1 MRAFAASSAHKGL
14 WLAEEMSADTLNHA
28 LTMWDVDGEL
38 DAAVMESAFLHVLD
52 EAEVLRV
59 TFADAGDGL
68 RLTPRELGEWRP
80 FLLDLSG
87 EADPEQAARDALA
100 DLIRKPFDLARDLL
114 FRMGVITLAPA
125 RSLVVIA
132 YHHLVSDGFGTGGL
146 LSKRLAEVYTAL
158 SRGEQVPALPHPWD
172 AESFAAEAAGYL
184 ASKEFTEDS
193 GFWRDYLADAP
204 APAQIP
210 HVTLSEPA
218 RAALAEPMSSADR
231 WGELT
236 EPIGMVS
243 RTLTVPRAEAD
254 AWTEA
259 AKSMGVWTSTMLTAA
274 AAVFFRHR
282 CDRPEFLLSL
292 AVGNRTGVASRTPGL
307 AVNVVPVRV
316 KVPLNAT
323 FTDLADAIVDETYE
337 ISGHTACHYSDIQRV
352 SGTALSDRGSFG
364 AVMNVVEFVEQLRFG
379 DHLARYLGGT
389 TGSFDELSI
398 GVYTDGSADSDL
410 FIRLDAPA
418 RLYHRAELRFIGEEL
433 IAHIRAVVADGEQR
447 VGALD
452 ALTGAGRERV
462 LTAPND
468 THAPLPALT
477 VPQLFARQV
486 TSAPDAVALVG
497 GDLTLSYRELDERSS
512 RLAGALR
519 GRGVGADTVVAVALE
534 RSVDLAVAL
543 LGVARAG
550 GAYLPLDP
558 ALPAA
563 QAELVAGEAG
573 AHVLLTDAATA
584 QTLSTGL
591 QIPALILTDLTS
603 TTDAAS
609 VTAAAPASTDVA
621 SASADAAPAPTNAA
635 SASAPASAT
644 GAASATTPADAA
656 PAAPAGP
663 APTDAASAPTGA
675 APAVPLP
682 HPDNLLA
689 VTPASSTTGT
699 AAVGITHRNMARFA
713 LDRAW
718 RDAARAAVLWHT
730 PATSGSLALELW
742 APLLNGGRVI
752 VAPPGEPGTGT
763 LTQPSEAHGVPA
775 VWLPADRFARIAAH
789 DPASLAGLR
798 EVFTGGDR
806 VPAAA
811 LRRVRQACPGLTV
824 VTGHGPTEATVF
836 AAADRLAPHE
846 PQHRPGTLGRPA
858 DNTALYVLGPGL
870 APVPAGV
877 TGELY
882 VAGSGV
888 ARGYLGRPARTAEHF
903 VPCPFGPPGARMYR
917 TGDRVRWGADGRIEH
932 VADAG
937 AQADVRGVSVEP
949 AEVEEVLA
957 EHPALARAVVAVKQD
972 STGQQRLV
980 AYVVPADGPAVPGDE
995 LRRFAAGRLPESVVP
1010 TLFTVLERLP
1020 VTAGGRVDRAAL
1032 PEPETE
1038 PDTYR
1043 APRND
1048 TERILAK
1055 AFAEVLEVDRV
1066 GIDEDFF
1073 DLGGNSLRAIRLVG
1087 LIRAELKQE
1096 VSIRRLF
1103 AARTI
1108 TGLSDMWKDLGRSS
1122 RPSLRR
1128 RTKEGAVL

>member
-59 TFADAGDGL
+59 TFADDGDGL
-68 RLTPRELGEWRP
+68 RLSPRERGDWRP
-80 FLLDLSG
+80 FLLDLSA
-87 EADPEQAARDALA
+87 ENDPEQAARDALA
-100 DLIRKPFDLARDLL
+100 DLIRKPFDLGHDLL

-146 LSKRLAEVYTAL
+146 LSRRLAEVYTAL
-158 SRGEQVPALPHPWD
+158 AHGEQVPALPHPWD
-172 AESFAAEAAGYL
+172 AASFAAEAADYL
-184 ASKEFTEDS
+184 ASETFTEDTA
-193 GFWRDYLADAP
+193 FWRDYLADAP
-204 APAQIP
+204 APARIP
-210 HVTLSEPA
+210 RVALSDTERAALSEP
-218 RAALAEPMSSADR
+218 MSDADR

-236 EPIGMVS
+236 EPIGMVG

-254 AWTEA
+254 AWTSA
-259 AKSMGVWTSTMLTAA
+259 AKAMGVFTSTLLTAA
-274 AAVFFRHR
+274 TAVFLRHR

-292 AVGNRTGVASRTPGL
+292 AVGNRAGVASRTPGL

-316 KVPLNAT
+316 KVPLNAA

-337 ISGHTACHYSDIQRV
+337 ISGHTACHYSDIQRA
-352 SGTALSDRGSFG
+352 SRTALSDRGSFG
-364 AVMNVVEFVEQLRFG
+364 AVMNVVEFVDQLRFG
-379 DHLARYLGGT
+379 GHPARYLGGT

-398 GVYTDGSADSDL
+398 GVYSDGTAESDL
-410 FIRLDAPA
+410 YIRLDAPA
-418 RLYHRAELRFIGEEL
+418 RLYDRAELRFIGEEL
-433 IAHIRAVVADGEQR
+433 IDHIRAVVADGER
-447 VGALD
+447 GVGALD
-452 ALTGAGRERV
+452 VLTGTGRERV

-468 THAPLPALT
+468 TGAAAALPGLT
-477 VPQLFARQV
+477 VPQLFTRQAQS
-486 TSAPDAVALVG
+486 TPDAVALQS
-497 GDLTLSYRELDERSS
+497 GDLALSYRELDERAS
-512 RLAGALR
+512 RLADALR
-519 GRGVGADTVVAVALE
+519 RHGVGPDTVVAVALE
-534 RSVDLAVAL
+534 RSADLAVAL
-543 LGVARAG
+543 LGVVKAG
-550 GAYLPLDP
+550 GAYLPVDP

-563 QAELVAGEAG
+563 QAKLVTGDAA
-573 AHVLLTDAATA
+573 AHALLTDAATA
-584 QTLSTGL
+584 PTLSAGL
-591 QIPALILTDLTS
+591 EIPALILADLT
-603 TTDAAS
+603 TTDTAADA
-609 VTAAAPASTDVA
+609 VPATEATATAAPAATATDAVPATADAVPAATDAVPAATAAA
-621 SASADAAPAPTNAA
+621 
-635 SASAPASAT
+635 AT
-644 GAASATTPADAA
+644 ATDAA
-656 PAAPAGP
+656 PAATSLPL
-663 APTDAASAPTGA
+663 
-675 APAVPLP
+675 PLP
-682 HPDNLLA
+682 HPDNLVAVSPTAATGA
-689 VTPASSTTGT
+689 VT
-699 AAVGITHRNMARFA
+699 AAGITHRNLARLV

-718 RDAARAAVLWHT
+718 QGAARGTVLWHT
-730 PATSGSLALELW
+730 PATSDALALELW
-742 APLLNGGRVI
+742 APLLGGGRVV
-752 VAPPGEPGTGT
+752 VAPPGELDADA
-763 LTQPSEAHGVPA
+763 LTQAHAEHGVTA
-775 VWLPADRFARIAAH
+775 VWLPVGRFAAIAARH
-789 DPASLAGLR
+789 PASLAGLR

-811 LRRVRQACPGLTV
+811 LRRIRQACPATTV
-824 VTGHGPTEATVF
+824 VTGHGPTEAAGF
-836 AAADRLAPHE
+836 AAADRLTADRPAP
-846 PQHRPGTLGRPA
+846 RPGTLGRPT
-858 DNTALYVLGPGL
+858 DNTRLYVLGPGL

-882 VAGSGV
+882 VTGSGV
-888 ARGYLGRPARTAEHF
+888 ARGYLGRPGPTAERF
-903 VPCPFGPPGARMYR
+903 VPCPFGPPGALMFR

-937 AQADVRGVSVEP
+937 AQADVRGAGVEP

-957 EHPALARAVVAVKQD
+957 EHPQLARAVVAVKPD
-972 STGQQRLV
+972 GTGQRRLV
-980 AYVVPADGPAVPGDE
+980 AYVVPVHGRAVSADE
-995 LRRFAAGRLPESVVP
+995 LRGFAAQRLPESVVP
-1010 TLFTVLERLP
+1010 TLFTVLEHLP
-1020 VTAGGRVDRAAL
+1020 VTAGGRLDRAAL
-1032 PEPETE
+1032 PDPVTE

-1055 AFAEVLEVDRV
+1055 AFAEVLELDRV